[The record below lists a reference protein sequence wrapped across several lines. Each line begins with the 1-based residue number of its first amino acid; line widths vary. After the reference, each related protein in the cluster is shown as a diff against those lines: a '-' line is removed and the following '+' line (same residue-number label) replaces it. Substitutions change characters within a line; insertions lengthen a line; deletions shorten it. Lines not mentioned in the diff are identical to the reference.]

1 VIPWALALL
10 LGTAAQAQDNPASW
24 EILHDSLL
32 LEAAYHDVDGA
43 LVIYGQ
49 LVKNLGADDPV
60 RSEALYWLG
69 RARYEQGEVDG
80 AREALR
86 ECVRIGIGKARCLEL
101 LGRIE
106 LEQSGIVSVPVRWTF
121 DDTTHGFVHPWRYAA
136 KGAIRIH
143 REGDRDNPML
153 AWHTQVDVRG
163 DDQLVV
169 GFRDPVPP
177 PRGLRFLVRSS
188 ELDAA
193 LRLQVFDIH
202 GRKYV
207 AAHRAVIRVP
217 RGQQILVDMRFRDLE
232 GDDPEQV
239 RFAPKDIDH
248 VVLQD
253 VTAYYGGGS
262 GENELYIDDFE
273 VY

>member
-1 VIPWALALL
+1 VIGSALALL
-10 LGTAAQAQDNPASW
+10 LGTAAWAQDNRASW
-24 EILHDSLL
+24 EMLYDSLL
-32 LEAAYHDVDGA
+32 LEAAHHDVDQA
-43 LVIYGQ
+43 LVTYGQ

-86 ECVRIGIGKARCLEL
+86 ECVRTGVVKGRCLEL
-101 LGRIE
+101 LGQIE
-106 LEQSGIVSVPVRWTF
+106 LEQSSIVSVPVRWTF
-121 DDTTHGFVHPWRYAA
+121 DDTTHGFVHPWRYAE
-136 KGAIRIH
+136 KGSIRIH
-143 REGDRDNPML
+143 REGDRDDPML
-153 AWHTQVDVRG
+153 AWRTQVDVRG

-169 GFRDPVPP
+169 GFRDPDPAP
-177 PRGLRFLVRSS
+177 QGTRFVVRSRD
-188 ELDAA
+188 LDAA

-207 AAHRAVIRVP
+207 AGHRAVIRVP
-217 RGQQILVDMRFRDLE
+217 RDKQVLVDLRFRDLE

-239 RFAPKDIDH
+239 PFSPSDIDRL
-248 VVLQD
+248 VLQD
-253 VTAYYGGGS
+253 VTAFYGGGG